1 MQRTASVG
9 PASVMSTKTGNSSWY
24 RSDFNPVSSTDRA
37 DLKHGDEGTLPPID
51 THIVF
56 KLTSYECYFSSV
68 KSKNE

>member
-37 DLKHGDEGTLPPID
+37 DLKHGDEGTLPPI
-51 THIVF
+51 VF